1 MKERIKSFFVFTST
15 GYRILAFL
23 VLPVFGIVLGHLVAF
38 LLAIPGYFVTIFFLM
53 PLELI
58 LDFMVFGGICA
69 KEVSHLEYLKGS
81 ARGKWV
87 IKNAL
92 VGGMLQTLL
101 ILAVVIVGNHIS
113 YQILFPAQTVGTD
126 AILIPGAL
134 LISAYAVTMGMVIVG
149 RFFDNLNVYYLL
161 AVVAAAVEGSVL
173 QFLVLYR
180 YPTIMISVILA
191 VILSMLSVKIALKT
205 IEESYYDKTVA
216 DGN

>member
-1 MKERIKSFFVFTST
+1 MRDRIKSFFVFTST

-23 VLPVFGIVLGHLVAF
+23 VLPVFGIALGHMVAF
-38 LLAIPGYFVTIFFLM
+38 LLAIPGYFVTIFFIM

-58 LDFMVFGGICA
+58 LDYMVFGGICA

-81 ARGKWV
+81 VRGEWV
-87 IKNAL
+87 MKNAL
-92 VGGMLQTLL
+92 VGGMIQMLL
-101 ILAVVIVGNHIS
+101 VLAVVMLGNHIS
-113 YQILFPAQTVGTD
+113 YQMLFPAQVVGMD
-126 AILIPGAL
+126 AILIPAAL

-149 RFFDNLNVYYLL
+149 RFFDSLNVYYIL
-161 AVVAAAVEGSVL
+161 AVVAAALEGSVL

-180 YPTIMISVILA
+180 YPTIVISVMLA
-191 VILSMLSVKIALKT
+191 VILSIVSVKIALKK